1 MSLAHLRSQV
11 EPEQLTEQLP
21 VQVTWQVDDEPQET
35 LPLLP
40 TVMLQTLLSQLTE
53 PDSPV
58 ERVQLLFA
66 LQSALQEPMHEP
78 VQVLP
83 PVQLSEQL
91 EPLLLQPVAVLPV
104 QVQVPVLQV
113 QELPLQGQLG
123 PGH

>member
-1 MSLAHLRSQV
+1 M
-11 EPEQLTEQLP
+11 
-21 VQVTWQVDDEPQET
+21 QVTWQVDDEPHDT

-40 TVMLQTLLSQLTE
+40 TVTLHSLLSQLTE
-53 PDSPV
+53 PLSPV
-58 ERVQLLFA
+58 ESVQLLFA
-66 LQSALQEPMHEP
+66 LQSALHEPMHDP

-104 QVQVPVLQV
+104 QVQLPELQV
-113 QELPLQGQLG
+113 HALPVHGQFG